1 MTNLFTIGYEGAQ
14 LADFI
19 RSLISSGVDTLVD
32 VRELPLSRRKGFSKT
47 SLAAALKEHGI
58 CYVHNR
64 WLGAPKP
71 IRNRLRETGDYVTY
85 FRQFNAYLETQSAVL
100 EKLAKDY
107 AESAVV
113 LMCFEKDPSEC
124 HRSAVAREL
133 ARIVAAEPVHLQVQ
147 GGSRRGSIPKAPRLH
162 SGQGVPAA

>member
-19 RSLISSGVDTLVD
+19 RQLIDNGVDTLVD
-32 VRELPLSRRKGFSKT
+32 VRELPLSRRKGFSKS
-47 SLAAALKEHGI
+47 SLSTVLKRHGI
-58 CYVHNR
+58 LYVHNR
-64 WLGAPKP
+64 ALGAPKP
-71 IRNRLRETGDYVTY
+71 IRNRLRETGDYATY
-85 FRQFNAYLETQSAVL
+85 FRQFNAYLKTQSAVL
-100 EKLAKDY
+100 AKLAKDY

-113 LMCFEKDPSEC
+113 LMCFEKNPAEC

-133 ARIVAAEPVHLQVQ
+133 ARIVTAEPVHLRVE
-147 GGSRRGSIPKAPRLH
+147 GGTRRGSIRNAPRLH

>member
-19 RSLISSGVDTLVD
+19 RSLISNGVDTLVD

-47 SLAAALKEHGI
+47 SLATALNKHGI

-64 WLGAPKP
+64 RLGAPKP
-71 IRNRLRETGDYVTY
+71 IRNRLRETRDYVTY

-107 AESAVV
+107 AQSAVV
-113 LMCFEKDPSEC
+113 LMCFEKEAAEC

-133 ARIVAAEPVHLQVQ
+133 ARIIAVEPVHLRVQ
-147 GGSRRGSIPKAPRLH
+147 GGTRHGSIPKGPRLH
-162 SGQGVPAA
+162 TGQGVPAA